1 MPAAGASCGAR
12 SVGAAV
18 SARFLMRQAL
28 HTRCSFTRHHHPESM
43 ESVEM
48 AAPLVEL
55 QKQYMTALR
64 RQYALERVASFCAGA
79 LAGLLYAI
87 VAYELLR

>member
-1 MPAAGASCGAR
+1 
-12 SVGAAV
+12 
-18 SARFLMRQAL
+18 
-28 HTRCSFTRHHHPESM
+28 
-43 ESVEM
+43 M